1 MVSPAE
7 LRRRRNSFLFSA
19 RFRFFVG
26 IVAAINVAEEADDAP
41 CFIFVAALR
50 FPAGGCILFRAFGAA
65 EDAVEQAAAFGQA
78 AIPST
83 DFERRCLA
91 RDLRWLGVNFVC
103 PLSDDGRPH
112 VLQSKSI
119 S

>member
-1 MVSPAE
+1 MVSPPE

-19 RFRFFVG
+19 RFRFFVD
-26 IVAAINVAEEADDAP
+26 IVAAINVAEEADDAS
-41 CFIFVAALR
+41 CFIFVNFLR
-50 FPAGGCILFRAFGAA
+50 FPAGPASGCTVFRVFFGAV

-91 RDLRWLGVNFVC
+91 RDLRWLGVNFL
-103 PLSDDGRPH
+103 LS
-112 VLQSKSI
+112 S
-119 S
+119 

>member
-1 MVSPAE
+1 M
-7 LRRRRNSFLFSA
+7 
-19 RFRFFVG
+19 G

-50 FPAGGCILFRAFGAA
+50 FPAGPAGGCTLFRAFGAA

-103 PLSDDGRPH
+103 PLRGTDDGRPH
-112 VLQSKSI
+112 VLQSKSM